1 MIFWG
6 FKISALLKI
15 YLLDFCEILR
25 DVYYL
30 GFLRIFGFFKKM
42 FIIAL
47 IGVFW
52 PVNLHEDFLWEN
64 FLGKCFLPL
73 LTPATSP
80 EVGISRQNVLVFSFN
95 LLAALL

>member
-1 MIFWG
+1 MIFGG

-52 PVNLHEDFLWEN
+52 PVSLHEDFLWEN
-64 FLGKCFLPL
+64 FLVKCFLPL

-80 EVGISRQNVLVFSFN
+80 EVGISGQNVLVFSFN